1 MNDNM
6 TACVMMNKTLFVI
19 EKGRRP
25 EPRAVNI
32 AGTACANS

>member
-6 TACVMMNKTLFVI
+6 TACAMMNKTLFVT

-25 EPRAVNI
+25 EPWAVNI
-32 AGTACANS
+32 TGTACAKS

>member
-1 MNDNM
+1 MNNDM

-25 EPRAVNI
+25 ELMAANI
-32 AGTACANS
+32 ARAA